1 VLYNVYGFAA
11 PEQDVNKPA
20 ATVSEQTAT
29 PPETVVYS
37 TEDESEAKKIVDA
50 GGYIGEDGLWIVAT
64 RYNVEGQVLSSGAAI
79 PKPLGNRPMGASAQ
93 NPGDNSSATIDA
105 RGVVHTDPTKKPL
118 KFAPAD
124 VSAMAQADLDIPIKK
139 DIIQDRGNLGNYGKP
154 NQGKSS

>member
-11 PEQDVNKPA
+11 PEREANEPA
-20 ATVSEQTAT
+20 SLAEQKAT

-37 TEDESEAKKIVDA
+37 TEIEAEAKKIVDA

-64 RYNVEGQVLSSGAAI
+64 RYGSDPQTWTDEYRDGLAGAAI
-79 PKPLGNRPMGASAQ
+79 PKPLGASAQ
-93 NPGDNSSATIDA
+93 NPGDNSSATIDS
-105 RGVVHTDPTKKPL
+105 RGEVHTDPTKKPL

-139 DIIQDRGNLGNYGKP
+139 DIIQDKGNLGNYGKP
-154 NQGKSS
+154 NQGKP